1 MKNFIHNNEFKS
13 IILDDLQEKENQ
25 YKKKYKILKDS
36 FDWEKA
42 KKQIEKDLNSPW
54 DQSKQKF
61 DDGFNFD
68 KQIDLSD
75 EINSKKSLIDKFRQE
90 IKNSFLLPTNQTNL
104 LTYLF
109 KREIFNNETVEFLIE
124 EFEIEYEIIKRK
136 VY

>member
-1 MKNFIHNNEFKS
+1 MIG
-13 IILDDLQEKENQ
+13 
-25 YKKKYKILKDS
+25 
-36 FDWEKA
+36 KA

-90 IKNSFLLPTNQTNL
+90 IKNSFYYQ
-104 LTYLF
+104 LT
-109 KREIFNNETVEFLIE
+109 KLI
-124 EFEIEYEIIKRK
+124 Y
-136 VY
+136 